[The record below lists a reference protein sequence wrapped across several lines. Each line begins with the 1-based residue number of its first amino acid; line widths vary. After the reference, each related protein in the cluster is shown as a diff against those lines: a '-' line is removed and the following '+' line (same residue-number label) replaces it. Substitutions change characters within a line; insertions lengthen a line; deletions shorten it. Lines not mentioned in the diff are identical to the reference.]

1 MAACVTAII
10 RRMLS
15 EWLKIMLEEV
25 ARKKAANEQAL
36 LEEQRRAAE
45 RDAPRAPDADQATG

>member
-1 MAACVTAII
+1 M
-10 RRMLS
+10 MS

-25 ARKKAANEQAL
+25 ARKKTAEEQAL

-45 RDAPRAPDADQATG
+45 RGAPQAPEADQATG